1 MRSMKTLLRLMGA
14 VTLSTVAAS
23 SVVAC
28 GNAKAPQ
35 LNAKYAVLLGWY
47 SNETT
52 SNINQKLSKDQTAG
66 KEKEEITID
75 KQSITTTNFKTKLLV
90 ANNSDPSK
98 FQAKDVDA
106 AKFLADLGFKSGN
119 ESQDYS
125 QTDTAA
131 INALKAKITSF
142 EAGKIEANAGKTDFN
157 VGAGTCQI
165 SIMDKDGT
173 DAKSIKDYT
182 INTLKKDD
190 VGVPAEVAS
199 LVIKDNLALTKDKGY
214 KQGGKVLT
222 SLPWATGKDKEKR
235 LYDSLVKLFGK
246 ESLIWASDSNGQ
258 NSITT
263 YPTSGKAYLMV
274 KFGNVKLLNNY
285 LDCGDLPGA

>member
-35 LNAKYAVLLGWY
+35 LNGKYAVLLGWY
-47 SNETT
+47 SDETT
-52 SNINQKLSKDQTAG
+52 SNINQKLNKDETVSEKYSIIADDSKIVSDNLFKNQLLTQGSVA
-66 KEKEEITID
+66 D
-75 KQSITTTNFKTKLLV
+75 KFK
-90 ANNSDPSK
+90 
-98 FQAKDVDA
+98 AKNVDA
-106 AKFLADLGFKSGN
+106 AKFLVDLGFKSGN

-125 QTDTAA
+125 QTDTDA
-131 INALKAKITSF
+131 IKTLKVKITST
-142 EAGKIEANAGKTDFN
+142 EAGKIEANSGKTDFN

-165 SIMDKDGT
+165 SIMDKDGA

-182 INTLKKDD
+182 INTLKKDNI
-190 VGVPAEVAS
+190 GVPNVVSS
-199 LVIKDNLALTKDKGY
+199 LVKKDNLVLTKKNGY
-214 KQGGKVLT
+214 EQEVKVLT
-222 SLPWATGKDKEKR
+222 SLSWVTGKDKEKK

-246 ESLIWASDSNGQ
+246 ESLSWASDASGQ

-263 YPTSGKAYLMV
+263 YPASGKAYLMV
-274 KFGNVKLLNNY
+274 NFGNVKVLTNY
-285 LDCGDLPGA
+285 IDCGDLQAV